1 MTDVP
6 PITVPKG
13 QLYVGEQIEPA
24 AHSRDGTTVML
35 PAADFTTHGVI
46 VGMTGSGKT
55 GLGVVLLEEALL
67 SGVPTLIIDPKGD
80 LTNLELTFPE
90 LRASDFRPWI
100 NDGDAQRAGMSLDAF
115 AEQEATK
122 WRDGLASWGVA
133 PERIAQLRASTGI
146 TIYTPGSTSGVPLNL
161 VGSLEAPKGA
171 DAETVGDE
179 VEGFVSGLLGLVDID
194 ADPLSSR
201 EHILLSNIVAAA
213 WNEGRDL
220 DLEGLVGQVQQ
231 PPMRKLGVFELD
243 TFFPPK
249 DRTALAL
256 RLNGLLASPSFAAW
270 TQGVPFDIERLL
282 KAPDGKPAAAIVT
295 IAHLSDAERQFVVSL
310 LLGKLVTWMRRQSG
324 TTDLR
329 ALVYMDEVA
338 GYAPP
343 TAEPPSKK
351 PILTLLKQAR
361 AFGVGLVLSTQ
372 NPVDLDYKAIS
383 NAGTWMVGRL
393 QTEQDKARLLDGMS
407 AASGGIDVAAIG
419 ATISALGKREFVLRR
434 AGVGQ
439 PAVFTTRWAMAY
451 LRGPLTREQIASL
464 TPKGEPESLPPPP
477 PGAVSASLPP
487 PTSAPAA
494 TAPAADASPVAPK
507 VADSI
512 PVRFLDPAAPWAA
525 QVGAVPGGSNLVAA
539 AVARVSLLF
548 DDDKAGLRQTE
559 EWEAV
564 LCPLPSSP
572 DPSAAI
578 AVDYDER
585 NLTTTAP
592 PNAQYVLADAPIDTK
607 TYWTSVQRNLVDQL
621 VRTRS
626 MQISRN
632 AKLRTYSRV
641 GETPEQFA
649 QRCEEAADALA
660 DQKLATVRD
669 KYAPKYEKA
678 RAALSAAQDN
688 AEVQASQAKAAR
700 NDGVVGAVGDLLGG
714 FLGGKKSMRS
724 MTRSISR
731 SSGRASTAEKRAQSA
746 SNRVDDKQQALA
758 DLEAEFTA
766 DLDAAHKEADALA
779 AAIDT
784 MQVSLEKTD
793 VKVVDIALVWIPRA

>member
-6 PITVPKG
+6 RG
-13 QLYVGEQIEPA
+13 QLYIGEKIDA
-24 AHSRDGTTVML
+24 ASHGRDGAALML

-80 LTNLELTFPE
+80 LTNLALTFPD

-100 NDGDAQRAGMSLDAF
+100 NDGDAQRAGVTLDAF
-115 AEQEATK
+115 AEQEAAK
-122 WRDGLASWGVA
+122 WRDGLASWGVGT
-133 PERIAQLRASTGI
+133 ERIVQLRSSVGI

-161 VGSLEAPKGA
+161 VGSLEAPKDA
-171 DAETVGDE
+171 DAETIGDE

-220 DLEGLVGQVQQ
+220 DLAGLVGQVQQ

-249 DRTALAL
+249 DRMALAL

-270 TQGVPFDIERLL
+270 TQGVPFDIDRLL
-282 KAPDGKPAAAIVT
+282 KTPDDKPAAAIVT

-329 ALVYMDEVA
+329 VLVYMDEVA

-419 ATISALGKREFVLRR
+419 ATISGLGKREFVLRR
-434 AGVGQ
+434 AGVDQ

-464 TPKGEPESLPPPP
+464 TPREEPESLPPPA
-477 PGAVSASLPP
+477 PGAVAATLPP

-494 TAPAADASPVAPK
+494 AAPAGDASPVAPK

-512 PVRFLDPAAPWAA
+512 PVRFLDPATSWAA
-525 QVGAVPGGSNLVAA
+525 QVAAVPGGTRLVAA
-539 AVARVSLLF
+539 AVARVSLMF

-564 LCPLPSSP
+564 LYPLPANP

-585 NLTTTAP
+585 NLASTAP
-592 PNAQYVLADAPIDTK
+592 LNAQYVLADAPIGTK
-607 TYWTSVQRNLVDQL
+607 AYWT
-621 VRTRS
+621 
-626 MQISRN
+626 
-632 AKLRTYSRV
+632 
-641 GETPEQFA
+641 
-649 QRCEEAADALA
+649 
-660 DQKLATVRD
+660 
-669 KYAPKYEKA
+669 
-678 RAALSAAQDN
+678 
-688 AEVQASQAKAAR
+688 
-700 NDGVVGAVGDLLGG
+700 
-714 FLGGKKSMRS
+714 
-724 MTRSISR
+724 
-731 SSGRASTAEKRAQSA
+731 
-746 SNRVDDKQQALA
+746 
-758 DLEAEFTA
+758 
-766 DLDAAHKEADALA
+766 
-779 AAIDT
+779 
-784 MQVSLEKTD
+784 
-793 VKVVDIALVWIPRA
+793 

>member
-6 PITVPKG
+6 RG
-13 QLYVGEQIEPA
+13 QLYIGEQIDA
-24 AHSRDGTTVML
+24 ATHSRDGKPVML
-35 PAADFTTHGVI
+35 AASDFTTHGVI

-80 LTNLELTFPE
+80 LTNLTLTFPE

-100 NDGDAQRAGMSLDAF
+100 NDGDAQRAGATPDAF

-133 PERIAQLRASTGI
+133 PERIAERCGTVRT

-161 VGSLEAPKGA
+161 VGSLQAPKGA
-171 DAETVGDE
+171 DAETIGDE

-201 EHILLSNIVAAA
+201 EHILLSNIVAASWTA
-213 WNEGRDL
+213 GRNL
-220 DLEGLVGQVQQ
+220 DLATLVGQVQQ
-231 PPMRKLGVFELD
+231 PPLRKLGVFDLD

-282 KAPDGKPAAAIVT
+282 KTDDGKPAAAIVT
-295 IAHLSDAERQFVVSL
+295 IAHLSDAERQFVTSL

-407 AASGGIDVAAIG
+407 AASGGVDVASIA
-419 ATISALGKREFVLRR
+419 ATISGLGKREFVLRR
-434 AGVGQ
+434 AGVDQ
-439 PAVFTTRWAMAY
+439 PTVFTTRWAMAY

-464 TPKGEPESLPPPP
+464 TKPPAGVDALPPPP
-477 PGAVSASLPP
+477 PGVAAASLPP
-487 PTSAPAA
+487 PGAAMPAAAPAPGA
-494 TAPAADASPVAPK
+494 VDASPVAPK
-507 VADSI
+507 VADNI
-512 PVRFLDPAAPWAA
+512 PVRHLDPATPWAA
-525 QVGAVPGGSNLVAA
+525 QVSAVPSGTHLVAA
-539 AVARVSLLF
+539 AVARVSMVF
-548 DDDKAGLRQTE
+548 DDDKAGLREVQ

-572 DPSAAI
+572 DPSAAV

-585 NLTTTAP
+585 DLVPTAP
-592 PNAQYVLADAPIDTK
+592 PGAQYALCDAPIGTK
-607 TYWTSVQRNLVDQL
+607 TYWTALQRNLVDQL
-621 VRTRS
+621 VRTRT
-626 MQISRN
+626 MQVQRN
-632 AKLRTYSRV
+632 AKLKLYSRV

-649 QRCEEAADALA
+649 QRCEEAADAAA
-660 DQKLATVRD
+660 DQKLAAVRD
-669 KYAPKYEKA
+669 KYAPKYERA
-678 RAALSAAQDN
+678 RAALAAAQDKV
-688 AEVQASQAKAAR
+688 EVQAAQAKAAR

-714 FLGGKKSMRS
+714 FLGGKTSVRS
-724 MTRSISR
+724 MTRSMSR
-731 SSGRASTAEKRAQSA
+731 SQGRASTAGKRLESA
-746 SNRVDDKQQALA
+746 SNRAEEKQDALA
-758 DLEAEFTA
+758 DLEQEFEA
-766 DLDAAHKEADALA
+766 DLAAAHAEAEAAA

-784 MQVSLEKTD
+784 LQVPLEKTD
-793 VKVVDIALVWIPRA
+793 VKVVDIALVWVPRA